1 MNVLLDTNIIIPLED
16 TSKLLK
22 SSFADLRRL
31 SAEQHHCLY
40 IHPIQVQDINR
51 DKNNERRSIV
61 LSRLNQYS
69 QIENP
74 PILSSQDCKELSLT
88 QSNENDK
95 VDNNLLFALYR
106 GAVNVL
112 VTNDKGIHK
121 KALMLGIQD
130 RVYRLEQFLLLL
142 HRYVD
147 TTHSLSY
154 TGVKELYLYEIN
166 KRQPFFN
173 SLRQSYSGFDTWFHK
188 CAEEKRKCW
197 CIENTNGE
205 VIAICIYKKESDVQL
220 TDNGPIIN
228 GSILKLCTFK
238 VATEARG
245 QKLGERLL
253 YIAFDYCVKN
263 DIDWVYLHT
272 VGKEQQTL
280 VGLCV
285 DYGFYHLGKYKQD
298 DVYIKPMKL
307 KKDIHDSLQSLIR
320 YYPFF
325 YADPTIQKFIIP
337 IQPKYHEELFPDYSV
352 LKGSLFEKDQN
363 LSTSQGNTIKKA
375 YLCHAKTKAI
385 RRGDILLFYRSHD
398 RKSIQCMGIVEDV
411 HHSKDINEVFPL
423 IAKRTVFNKN
433 DLTKIL
439 RKETLIILFRYI
451 ALNKE
456 ILLELLTSA
465 GIKGP
470 IQSIRKISNS
480 QYNAI
485 TNG

>member
-1 MNVLLDTNIIIPLED
+1 MNILLDTNIIIPLED

-22 SSFADLRRL
+22 TSFAELRRL

-121 KALMLGIQD
+121 KALILGIQD

-173 SLRQSYSGFDTWFHK
+173 SLRQSYSGFDTWFH
-188 CAEEKRKCW
+188 
-197 CIENTNGE
+197 
-205 VIAICIYKKESDVQL
+205 
-220 TDNGPIIN
+220 
-228 GSILKLCTFK
+228 
-238 VATEARG
+238 
-245 QKLGERLL
+245 
-253 YIAFDYCVKN
+253 
-263 DIDWVYLHT
+263 
-272 VGKEQQTL
+272 
-280 VGLCV
+280 
-285 DYGFYHLGKYKQD
+285 
-298 DVYIKPMKL
+298 
-307 KKDIHDSLQSLIR
+307 
-320 YYPFF
+320 
-325 YADPTIQKFIIP
+325 
-337 IQPKYHEELFPDYSV
+337 
-352 LKGSLFEKDQN
+352 
-363 LSTSQGNTIKKA
+363 
-375 YLCHAKTKAI
+375 
-385 RRGDILLFYRSHD
+385 
-398 RKSIQCMGIVEDV
+398 
-411 HHSKDINEVFPL
+411 
-423 IAKRTVFNKN
+423 
-433 DLTKIL
+433 
-439 RKETLIILFRYI
+439 
-451 ALNKE
+451 
-456 ILLELLTSA
+456 
-465 GIKGP
+465 
-470 IQSIRKISNS
+470 
-480 QYNAI
+480 
-485 TNG
+485 